1 MRYGRR
7 TGAGGGG
14 LSVDRRHAD
23 LIEFKYHKLKRSDTM
38 DQSARAQL
46 TRYLADDRLARQL
59 PGVRFSGLIVVFH
72 SWEIGAL
79 RGWFQPGLAV
89 VVEPPIVR
97 VLDGV
102 SRVIGDVDQHCA

>member
-1 MRYGRR
+1 MPPALR
-7 TGAGGGG
+7 
-14 LSVDRRHAD
+14 
-23 LIEFKYHKLKRSDTM
+23 TM

-59 PGVRFSGLIVVFH
+59 PGVTGLIVVFH

-79 RGWFQPGLAV
+79 RGWFQPGLSV

-102 SRVIGDVDQHCA
+102 SRVIGGVDQHCA